1 MSQAAV
7 LTSVDSRGVATITLN
22 RPTVNNA
29 YDGHL
34 LQGLADAAAATA
46 RNPGVRLVVI
56 RGNGRHFQA
65 GADLAWLTDIAA
77 QDAAANLAASRLT
90 AETLRALNALA
101 VPTVA
106 LVQGA
111 CIGGG
116 TGLVASCD
124 VVIAEDS
131 AVFAISEARWGLVAS
146 IIFPQLIA
154 AIGLRQVRRYALSCE
169 RFDAARAQVL
179 GLVHEI
185 CAPGTLD
192 QAAATVIEGVLSA
205 GPDAVAASKRS
216 ALAAAGTLGED
227 DLFERLIAEHA
238 AKRQSA
244 EAVEGLR
251 SFTDKRA
258 AAWYPSPQS

>member
-1 MSQAAV
+1 MNQAAV
-7 LTSVDSRGVATITLN
+7 LTSIDRRGIATITLN
-22 RPTVNNA
+22 RPAVNNA

-34 LQGLADAAAATA
+34 LQGLADGVAAIE
-46 RNPGVRLVVI
+46 RNPGTRLVVI

-65 GADLAWLTDIAA
+65 GADLAWLMDIAA
-77 QDAAANLAASRLT
+77 RDVAANLAASRLT
-90 AETLRALNALA
+90 AETLRALDRLA

-154 AIGLRQVRRYALSCE
+154 AIGQRQVRRYALSCE
-169 RFDAARAQVL
+169 RFDAARAQAI
-179 GLVHEI
+179 GLVHEV
-185 CAPGTLD
+185 CPPGALD
-192 QAAATVIEGVLSA
+192 QAAAAVIEGVLSA
-205 GPDAVAASKRS
+205 GPDAVAASKRG
-216 ALAAAGTLGED
+216 ALRAAGTLAED
-227 DLFERLIAEHA
+227 DLFERLVIEHA

-251 SFTDKRA
+251 SFTAKRA
-258 AAWYPSPQS
+258 AAWYPAPL

>member
-1 MSQAAV
+1 MSETAV
-7 LTSVDSRGVATITLN
+7 LTSIDRRGVATITLN
-22 RPTVNNA
+22 RAAVNIA
-29 YDGHL
+29 YDGNL
-34 LQGLADAAAATA
+34 LQGLADAVAAIA
-46 RNPGVRLVVI
+46 RNPDVRLVVI
-56 RGNGRHFQA
+56 RGKGRHFQA

-77 QDAAANLAASRLT
+77 RDAAANLAASRLT
-90 AETLRALNALA
+90 AETLRALNRLA

-154 AIGLRQVRRYALSCE
+154 AIGLRQLRRYALSCE
-169 RFDAARAQVL
+169 RFDARRAL
-179 GLVHEI
+179 AIGLVHEV

-192 QAAATVIEGVLSA
+192 QAAAAVIDGVLSA
-205 GPDAVAASKRS
+205 GPDAVAASKRG
-216 ALAAAGTLGED
+216 ALQAAATLGDD
-227 DLFERLIAEHA
+227 DLYDRLVVEHA
-238 AKRQSA
+238 AKRQST
-244 EAVEGLR
+244 EAAEGLR
-251 SFTDKRA
+251 SFTAKRA
-258 AAWYPSPQS
+258 AAWYPAP